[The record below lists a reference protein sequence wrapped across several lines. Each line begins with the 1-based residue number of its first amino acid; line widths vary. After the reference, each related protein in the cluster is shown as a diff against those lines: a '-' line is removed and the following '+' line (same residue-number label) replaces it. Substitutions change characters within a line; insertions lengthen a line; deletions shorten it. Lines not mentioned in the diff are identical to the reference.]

1 MARKSRL
8 LSLQVLAVFGA
19 LAMAAAACNNAS
31 STVTGPST
39 GGTASV
45 NIAGSWSGA
54 FQSDN
59 TMTCGSSTAS
69 AVFQQIASEV
79 TGNLQTSECG
89 VHGYFQA
96 TISGNSLTGSVAM
109 EGCVG
114 GKLSGTINGNTLTIA
129 VADLTKPLVTA
140 DRDIMPGG
148 VVTLTR

>member
-1 MARKSRL
+1 MARKERL
-8 LSLQVLAVFGA
+8 LSLVVAVFAA
-19 LAMAAAACNNAS
+19 LVLTATGCNGS

-39 GGTASV
+39 RGTASV
-45 NIAGSWSGA
+45 NIAGSWSGG
-54 FQSDN
+54 FQSDSVG
-59 TMTCGSSTAS
+59 TCGSSTAS
-69 AVFQQIASEV
+69 AVFQQVGAEV

-89 VHGYFQA
+89 VHGAFKA
-96 TISGNSLTGSVAM
+96 TISGNSLTGAVAM

-114 GKLSGTINGNTLTIA
+114 GKLSGTINGHTLTIA

>member
-1 MARKSRL
+1 MARKERL
-8 LSLQVLAVFGA
+8 LSLLVVAVFAA
-19 LAMAAAACNNAS
+19 LVLTATGCNGS
-31 STVTGPST
+31 STVSGPST

-45 NIAGSWSGA
+45 SIAGSWSGG
-54 FQSDN
+54 FQSDDA
-59 TMTCGSSTAS
+59 MTCGSSTAT
-69 AVFQQIASEV
+69 AVFQQVGSEV

-89 VHGYFQA
+89 VHGYFSA

-114 GKLSGTINGNTLTIA
+114 GKLSGTINGSTLTFA

-140 DRDIMPGG
+140 DRSIMPGG